1 VISPAY
7 IEALYADKVP
17 SDQFIVIKRSQK
29 YDLAKPVTR
38 MNATMQIIGLLR
50 YLKDISSFE

>member
-1 VISPAY
+1 MISPEY

-17 SDQFIVIKRSQK
+17 SDQFLVIKRSQT

-50 YLKDISSFE
+50 YFKDISSVE